1 MFRPRHR
8 LREDGERSEH
18 EMDESRAVSWRGG
31 ERKSI
36 AEKQKG
42 RLEAEDDRCE
52 MQENIEGWVDGRIEW
67 VWNGLIEEES
77 KRQPKQVWIQKRRK
91 GGRGGGRGEKDKA
104 ARLFSQCPVLEIR
117 LGSSLLL
124 ESFRLLLGAGDE
136 LDEVVDLIEKEARR
150 RS

>member
-1 MFRPRHR
+1 
-8 LREDGERSEH
+8 
-18 EMDESRAVSWRGG
+18 MDESRAVSWRGG

-91 GGRGGGRGEKDKA
+91 RQGCSSF
-104 ARLFSQCPVLEIR
+104 LSVS
-117 LGSSLLL
+117 GSRDSSRQLA
-124 ESFRLLLGAGDE
+124 S
-136 LDEVVDLIEKEARR
+136 
-150 RS
+150 S